1 MNKEL
6 TFMCREFDEVFEM
19 GVKMGREEIDRKVVA
34 NSVAEGL
41 SLEQIANILKCP
53 LTTVK
58 KMVAQL
64 NACKSASR

>member
-1 MNKEL
+1 
-6 TFMCREFDEVFEM
+6 MCREFDEVFEM
-19 GVKMGREEIDRKVVA
+19 GVKMGVKIGREEIDREVVA

-41 SLEQIANILKCP
+41 SMEQIANILKCP

-64 NACKSASR
+64 NDCKSSIQ